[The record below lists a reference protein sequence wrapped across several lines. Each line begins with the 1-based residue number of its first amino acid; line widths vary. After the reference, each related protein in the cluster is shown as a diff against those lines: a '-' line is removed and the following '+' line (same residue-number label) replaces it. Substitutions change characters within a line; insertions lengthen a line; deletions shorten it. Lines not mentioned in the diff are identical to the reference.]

1 MQDVADY
8 LDTRRNV
15 ISQWETGQ
23 REPSY
28 DHLILLADFYGVTT
42 DWLLGREGAEKDSPR
57 IKKVKSLLHDYLRLR
72 ESSLKG
78 TAPGYRLQLAI
89 QYLHEHDPEMFRSDR
104 LAAQLLVNVE
114 ALQAFLDESL
124 PCPQVV
130 IQRFAHYAN
139 LPELWFYH
147 PQPRLEDGLKVY
159 REVLERLQADGIGP
173 AELEV
178 LFLRARRPSRRS
190 K

>member
-8 LDTRRNV
+8 LGTRRNV

-28 DHLILLADFYGVTT
+28 HHLILLADFYGVTT

-57 IKKVKSLLHDYLRLR
+57 IKKLKTLLHDYLRLKENVLR
-72 ESSLKG
+72 DTG
-78 TAPGYRLQLAI
+78 PGYRLKLAVS
-89 QYLHEHDPEMFRSDR
+89 YLRDHDPEMFHPARV
-104 LAAQLLVNVE
+104 AAQLLVSVG
-114 ALQAFLDESL
+114 ALQTFLDEAI

-130 IQRFAHYAN
+130 IQRFAHFAN
-139 LPELWFYH
+139 LPELWFYQ
-147 PQPRLEDGLKVY
+147 PQPRLEDGLQKY

-173 AELEV
+173 GELEM
-178 LFLRARRPSRRS
+178 LLLQARRPARRS

>member
-1 MQDVADY
+1 MG
-8 LDTRRNV
+8 TRRNV

-28 DHLILLADFYGVTT
+28 HHLLLLADFYGVTT

-57 IKKVKSLLHDYLRLR
+57 IKKVKSLLHDYLRLK
-72 ESSLKG
+72 EGSLKD
-78 TAPGYRLQLAI
+78 TAPGYRLKLAVS
-89 QYLHEHDPEMFRSDR
+89 YLHEHDPEMFHHER
-104 LAAQLLVNVE
+104 LAAQLLVSVE
-114 ALQAFLDESL
+114 ALQAFLEEAL

-130 IQRFAHYAN
+130 IQRFAHYAS
-139 LPELWFYH
+139 LPELWFYQ

-173 AELEV
+173 TELEA
-178 LFLRARRPSRRS
+178 LMLRARRPVR
-190 K
+190 KPK